1 MFPVSPW
8 FIKNIL
14 TNDLRL
20 LYTFKLNSIMSL
32 PDSNSQQLQKIL
44 QTEINSSPKKRIT
57 FARYMDLVLYHQQY
71 GYYSSGIA
79 SIGVKGDFFT
89 SSSLGRDFGELL
101 AIQIRQMWQN
111 LGRPDPFYVVEMGA
125 GNGELALDILSF
137 FLDSG
142 DKPICGQVLC
152 YEVCSRSDTS
162 ATQLRA
168 NGQGGGSDCA
178 PHTLEERRPQ
188 TTSDAEAS
196 PASQRSFIAALKY
209 IIIEQ
214 SPALKLKQQELLE
227 SLDLDLSW
235 KTWSEISPD
244 SIVGCFLSNEL
255 IDAFPV
261 HLVTK
266 NNGRIEEVFL
276 SIEENKLSET
286 IHPLSTENIPRYFD
300 SIAIDLLQPQY
311 ADGYRTEV
319 NLQALEWLQTVASKL
334 KRGYVLT
341 IDYGYEANKYYRPS
355 RQLGTLQCYYQ
366 HRRHNNPY
374 VNIGYQDITAHVDF
388 TALKCKGKQCDLQ
401 TIGFTQQGL
410 FLMALGLGDRL
421 NELSSGKYDL
431 SQIFQ
436 RRDVLHQ
443 LIDPTGLGGFGVLI
457 QGKNLTESE
466 KSLRG
471 LIAPPMF

>member
-1 MFPVSPW
+1 
-8 FIKNIL
+8 
-14 TNDLRL
+14 
-20 LYTFKLNSIMSL
+20 MSL
-32 PDSNSQQLQKIL
+32 PDFNSQQLQKIL
-44 QTEINSSPKKRIT
+44 RTEINSSPQKRIT

-71 GYYSSGIA
+71 GYYNSGTA

-101 AIQIRQMWQN
+101 AIQIQQMWQN
-111 LGRPDPFYVVEMGA
+111 LGCPDPFYVVEMGA
-125 GNGELALDILSF
+125 GNGELALDILNF
-137 FLDSG
+137 LLDSSESG
-142 DKPICGQVLC
+142 LVQ
-152 YEVCSRSDTS
+152 
-162 ATQLRA
+162 
-168 NGQGGGSDCA
+168 
-178 PHTLEERRPQ
+178 
-188 TTSDAEAS
+188 
-196 PASQRSFIAALKY
+196 ALKY
-209 IIIEQ
+209 IIVEQ
-214 SPALKLKQQELLE
+214 SPALKLKQQQLLE

-266 NNGRIEEVFL
+266 NNGQIEEVFL
-276 SIEENKLSET
+276 SIESDKLHET
-286 IHPLSTENIPRYFD
+286 IYPLSTENIDRYFD
-300 SIAIDLLQPQY
+300 LVGIDLCQPQY

-319 NLQALEWLQTVASKL
+319 HLQALEWLQTVASKL
-334 KRGYVLT
+334 NRGYVLT
-341 IDYGYEANKYYRPS
+341 IDYGYQADKYYRPS
-355 RQLGTLQCYYQ
+355 RQLGTLQCYYR

-374 VNIGYQDITAHVDF
+374 ANIGYQDITAHVDF
-388 TALKCKGKQCDLQ
+388 TALQRQGKQYNLE

-431 SQIFQ
+431 SEIFQ
-436 RRDVLHQ
+436 RRDALHQ

-457 QGKNLTESE
+457 QGKNLPESE
-466 KSLRG
+466 SLRG

>member
-1 MFPVSPW
+1 
-8 FIKNIL
+8 
-14 TNDLRL
+14 
-20 LYTFKLNSIMSL
+20 MSL
-32 PDSNSQQLQKIL
+32 PDFNSQQLQKIL
-44 QTEINSSPKKRIT
+44 RTEINSSPKERIT

-71 GYYSSGIA
+71 GYYNSGIA

-101 AIQIRQMWQN
+101 AIQIREMWQN

-125 GNGELALDILSF
+125 GNGELALDILNF
-137 FLDSG
+137 LLDS
-142 DKPICGQVLC
+142 
-152 YEVCSRSDTS
+152 S
-162 ATQLRA
+162 
-168 NGQGGGSDCA
+168 
-178 PHTLEERRPQ
+178 ERGLVQ
-188 TTSDAEAS
+188 
-196 PASQRSFIAALKY
+196 ALKY
-209 IIIEQ
+209 IIVEQ
-214 SPALKLKQQELLE
+214 SPALKLKQQQLLE

-235 KTWSEISPD
+235 KTWSEISPN

-266 NNGRIEEVFL
+266 NNGQIEEVFL
-276 SIEENKLSET
+276 SIESDKLHET
-286 IHPLSTENIPRYFD
+286 IHPLSTENIARYFD
-300 SIAIDLLQPQY
+300 LVSIDLCQPQY

-319 NLQALEWLQTVASKL
+319 HLQALEWLQTVASKL
-334 KRGYVLT
+334 NRGYVLT
-341 IDYGYEANKYYRPS
+341 IDYGYKADKYYRPS
-355 RQLGTLQCYYQ
+355 RQLGTLQCYYR

-374 VNIGYQDITAHVDF
+374 ANIGYQDITAHVDF
-388 TALKCKGKQCDLQ
+388 TALQRQGKQYDLE

-436 RRDVLHQ
+436 RRDALHQ
-443 LIDPTGLGGFGVLI
+443 LIDPTGLGGFGILI
-457 QGKNLTESE
+457 QGKNLAESE

-471 LIAPPMF
+471 FITPPMF

>member
-1 MFPVSPW
+1 
-8 FIKNIL
+8 
-14 TNDLRL
+14 
-20 LYTFKLNSIMSL
+20 MSL
-32 PDSNSQQLQKIL
+32 PDSNSQHLQQIL
-44 QTEINSSPKKRIT
+44 LTEIDTSPEQRIT
-57 FARYMDLVLYHQQY
+57 FARYMDLVLYHQEY
-71 GYYSSGIA
+71 GYYNSGIA
-79 SIGVKGDFFT
+79 SIGNKGDFFT

-111 LGRPDPFYVVEMGA
+111 LGFPNPFYVVEMGA
-125 GNGELALDILSF
+125 GNGELALDILNF
-137 FLDSG
+137 LLDS
-142 DKPICGQVLC
+142 D
-152 YEVCSRSDTS
+152 CSLL
-162 ATQLRA
+162 Q
-168 NGQGGGSDCA
+168 
-178 PHTLEERRPQ
+178 
-188 TTSDAEAS
+188 
-196 PASQRSFIAALKY
+196 ALKY

-214 SPALKLKQQELLE
+214 SPALKLKQQKLLE
-227 SLDLDLSW
+227 SVDLDLSW
-235 KTWSEISPD
+235 KTWSEIYPD

-266 NNGRIEEVFL
+266 NNGQIEEVFL

-286 IHPLSTENIPRYFD
+286 IYPFSTQSIARYFELVD
-300 SIAIDLLQPQY
+300 IDLQQPQY

-319 NLQALEWLQTVASKL
+319 HLQALEWLQTLASKL

-341 IDYGYEANKYYRPS
+341 IDYGYEADKYYRPS

-366 HRRHNNPY
+366 HRRHDNPY
-374 VNIGYQDITAHVDF
+374 VNVGYQDITAHVDF
-388 TALKCKGKQCDLQ
+388 TALKRKGKQYDLQ

-436 RRDVLHQ
+436 RRDALHQ

-466 KSLRG
+466 KSLQG

>member
-1 MFPVSPW
+1 
-8 FIKNIL
+8 
-14 TNDLRL
+14 
-20 LYTFKLNSIMSL
+20 MSL
-32 PDSNSQQLQKIL
+32 PDFNSQQLQKIL
-44 QTEINSSPKKRIT
+44 RTEINSSPQKRIT

-71 GYYSSGIA
+71 GYYNSGTA

-101 AIQIRQMWQN
+101 AIQIQQMWQN
-111 LGRPDPFYVVEMGA
+111 LGCPDPFYVVEMGA
-125 GNGELALDILSF
+125 GNGELALDILNF
-137 FLDSG
+137 LLDSSESG
-142 DKPICGQVLC
+142 LVQ
-152 YEVCSRSDTS
+152 
-162 ATQLRA
+162 
-168 NGQGGGSDCA
+168 
-178 PHTLEERRPQ
+178 
-188 TTSDAEAS
+188 
-196 PASQRSFIAALKY
+196 ALKY
-209 IIIEQ
+209 IIVEQ
-214 SPALKLKQQELLE
+214 SPALKLKQQQLLE

-266 NNGRIEEVFL
+266 NNGQIEEVFL
-276 SIEENKLSET
+276 SIESDKLHET
-286 IHPLSTENIPRYFD
+286 IYPLSTENILRYFD
-300 SIAIDLLQPQY
+300 LVGIDLCQPQY

-319 NLQALEWLQTVASKL
+319 HLQALEWLQTLASKL

-341 IDYGYEANKYYRPS
+341 IDYGYEADKYYRPS
-355 RQLGTLQCYYQ
+355 RQLGTLQCYYR
-366 HRRHNNPY
+366 HRRHDNPY
-374 VNIGYQDITAHVDF
+374 VNVGYQDITAHVDF
-388 TALKCKGKQCDLQ
+388 TALKRKGKQYDLQ

-436 RRDVLHQ
+436 RRDALHQ

-466 KSLRG
+466 KSLQG